1 MGKCLTRLEAEMV
14 SPPPIP
20 GNWKD
25 LGPRKAI
32 LRSPQHAMARRRCR
46 RESTVYRHEDG
57 NRLLLARR
65 ETSSGIE
72 GLTFDYAGR
81 PVLCT
86 SWRNPRLQIRG
97 TDDSDGAKAED
108 IEETL

>member
-1 MGKCLTRLEAEMV
+1 MGNCLTRLEAEMV

-32 LRSPQHAMARRRCR
+32 LRSPQHAQARRRCR
-46 RESTVYRHEDG
+46 RESRSNRHEEG

-65 ETSSGIE
+65 ETSSGID

-81 PVLCT
+81 PV
-86 SWRNPRLQIRG
+86 WRDPRLQ
-97 TDDSDGAKAED
+97 THDSDDSDVAKAED

>member
-1 MGKCLTRLEAEMV
+1 MGNCLARLEAEMV
-14 SPPPIP
+14 SPPPIS

-32 LRSPQHAMARRRCR
+32 LRSPHHAQARRRCR
-46 RESTVYRHEDG
+46 RESRTCRHEEG

-65 ETSSGIE
+65 ETSSGID

-81 PVLCT
+81 PV
-86 SWRNPRLQIRG
+86 
-97 TDDSDGAKAED
+97 
-108 IEETL
+108 

>member
-1 MGKCLTRLEAEMV
+1 MGSCLTRLEAEMV

-32 LRSPQHAMARRRCR
+32 LRSSRHAKARRRCR
-46 RESTVYRHEDG
+46 RESRIYRHEEG

-81 PVLCT
+81 PV
-86 SWRNPRLQIRG
+86 WRDPRLQMHES
-97 TDDSDGAKAED
+97 DDSDAAKAED
-108 IEETL
+108 IEKTL

>member
-1 MGKCLTRLEAEMV
+1 MGNCLTRLEAEMV

-32 LRSPQHAMARRRCR
+32 LRSPQHAQARRRFR
-46 RESTVYRHEDG
+46 RESGSDRYEEG
-57 NRLLLARR
+57 SRLLLARR
-65 ETSSGIE
+65 EKSSGIE

-81 PVLCT
+81 PV
-86 SWRNPRLQIRG
+86 WRDPRLQMHDS
-97 TDDSDGAKAED
+97 DDSEAAKAGD